1 MVNTLI
7 LTVTRAC
14 NLRCVYCPTVKDG
27 WPSLS
32 IDDAKR
38 GIELFVDRFGGGTI
52 KLFGGEPL
60 LAPDTVR
67 AVLEH
72 ARDIPQIKRV
82 YLSTNGLG
90 LTPEWLTFLRQY
102 PKAVLTISLDG
113 KPEDNRNFRRA
124 LDGVAD
130 AYDHVVGLMPEIR
143 KTPRVVVTQTIA
155 PTVGGRAGENFAHL
169 YELGFWRFNLL
180 PGYYIP
186 WTEKRLDELRA
197 GFEDIRRF
205 ILDKWRNDERL
216 YLRNLFTLQPTPF
229 FNTGFIVDADATIH
243 PSNVGLSGNL
253 DDLLGE
259 TRIGTLDD
267 PPTNAALEA
276 KAREINELLQTRL
289 PPRIWQSTMAVD
301 AELTKLCRSL
311 YPHYVRYRARRREAA

>member
-32 IDDAKR
+32 IEDAIR
-38 GIELFVDRFGGGTI
+38 GLDLFVDQFEGGTV

-72 ARDIPQIKRV
+72 AATLPQIKRV

-90 LTPEWLTFLRQY
+90 LTPEWLEFLRGY

-113 KPEDNRNFRRA
+113 RPEDNRNFRRA
-124 LDGVAD
+124 LDGVGD
-130 AYDHVVGLMPEIR
+130 AYDHVVSLMPQLA
-143 KTPRVVVTQTIA
+143 TVPRVVVTQTIA
-155 PTVGGRAGENFAHL
+155 PTVAGRAAENFAHL

-186 WTEKRLDELRA
+186 WTEKRLGELKEGFA
-197 GFEDIRRF
+197 GIRRF
-205 ILDKWRNDERL
+205 IIERWEAGDRL

-229 FNTGFIVDADATIH
+229 FNTGMIVDADATIH

-253 DDLLGE
+253 DDLLVE
-259 TRIGTLDD
+259 TRVGTLDD
-267 PPTNAALEA
+267 PPSKAVLEA
-276 KAREINELLQTRL
+276 KAREVNDLLQHRL
-289 PPRIWQSTMAVD
+289 PPRVWESTQAVD
-301 AELTKLCRSL
+301 LELTRLCRSL
-311 YPHYVRYRARRREAA
+311 YPHYVRYRARRAA